1 MLKHTFL
8 FILLILFQAYGICRK
23 PELGSTLKK
32 DYYKE
37 MAANENA
44 DPELRIIWYDSLLN
58 VSDENLMEIQ
68 LKKITL
74 LREAGYTEK
83 ALLLT
88 DNLIKQNRKLPLH
101 HRLPLLYSRAACRN
115 DSRNFS
121 GAISDYTAILDMPKP
136 DSLKYWD
143 VRTGIALFTV
153 YDELNDKKR
162 SEDWLRK
169 IESMLATYPLTPD
182 FRRDAE
188 GRCHGSRAVILID
201 ENNLDSAY
209 KEVKLARELGT
220 SDQAQVASLIQTAQI
235 YLAKGQTEA
244 ARQYINRAL
253 DIKINGQSR
262 RTALYLL
269 ALCCIQEK
277 KFAEALSVLDSYP
290 AETVKVNSMGNL
302 RAYYILRGQAY
313 AGTGNLVLAYNSL
326 DSALVAG
333 DSITAKIKSFQSAN
347 AEELIQAQKE
357 CAETKSK
364 LTSLSIWC
372 MALGVFIMI
381 VSVAVVP
388 LLIANRKLRRKL
400 LAQRSQINQA
410 RIDTRNR
417 QLSETRNR
425 ENEDNMNRR
434 QTALLLRL
442 AHLESALDVLKKKL
456 STDEL
461 DKKSRD
467 AILRQL
473 HEINGK
479 EKMWELF
486 SMQFEMTN
494 RKFLDL
500 LSERH
505 PTMSKSEKRICAF
518 MLINLSTKE
527 IAELLGRSPRT
538 VDVTKY
544 NIRKKLA
551 TDLPTEEYLRQLAA
565 EANRVVE

>member
-188 GRCHGSRAVILID
+188 GDA
-201 ENNLDSAY
+201 
-209 KEVKLARELGT
+209 
-220 SDQAQVASLIQTAQI
+220 
-235 YLAKGQTEA
+235 
-244 ARQYINRAL
+244 
-253 DIKINGQSR
+253 
-262 RTALYLL
+262 
-269 ALCCIQEK
+269 
-277 KFAEALSVLDSYP
+277 
-290 AETVKVNSMGNL
+290 TV
-302 RAYYILRGQAY
+302 RG
-313 AGTGNLVLAYNSL
+313 L
-326 DSALVAG
+326 
-333 DSITAKIKSFQSAN
+333 
-347 AEELIQAQKE
+347 
-357 CAETKSK
+357 
-364 LTSLSIWC
+364 
-372 MALGVFIMI
+372 
-381 VSVAVVP
+381 
-388 LLIANRKLRRKL
+388 
-400 LAQRSQINQA
+400 
-410 RIDTRNR
+410 
-417 QLSETRNR
+417 
-425 ENEDNMNRR
+425 
-434 QTALLLRL
+434 
-442 AHLESALDVLKKKL
+442 
-456 STDEL
+456 
-461 DKKSRD
+461 
-467 AILRQL
+467 
-473 HEINGK
+473 
-479 EKMWELF
+479 
-486 SMQFEMTN
+486 
-494 RKFLDL
+494 
-500 LSERH
+500 
-505 PTMSKSEKRICAF
+505 
-518 MLINLSTKE
+518 
-527 IAELLGRSPRT
+527 
-538 VDVTKY
+538 
-544 NIRKKLA
+544 
-551 TDLPTEEYLRQLAA
+551 
-565 EANRVVE
+565 